1 MEEPDEE
8 SGFRMLS
15 GRNLGPAIAAVHEK
29 LDILDQMS
37 GGRVGS
43 TPRTAR
49 ERVRRAVGETQRPR
63 GHSGNGWN
71 RRSP

>member
-8 SGFRMLS
+8 SGFRMRR
-15 GRNLGPAIAAVHEK
+15 GRSLGTATAAVHEK
-29 LDILDQMS
+29 LDIQDQMS
-37 GGRVGS
+37 GGRAGS

-63 GHSGNGWN
+63 GHSGNEWN